1 MPTTKEII
9 AKYSRKLES
18 EIESSPEQESSEYTK
33 FKQEMIPELS
43 RYERLAKS
51 LGGIVKI
58 KIAEKDREK
67 VQRFL
72 NTAKLDVTAAEALTL
87 SLLSMLGIF
96 FLTILAAVAI
106 YLIAAPEEL
115 GNLVLF
121 VMLGLTASSFVF
133 YYTYS
138 MPKRLA
144 NIWRLQTSSQMV
156 PAILYTVVYMEH
168 TSNLE
173 RAIHFA
179 SEHLEGPLALDF
191 KKILYDV
198 EIGKFS
204 TIKHS
209 LDAYLETWRD
219 YAPEFIESFHL
230 IESSLFEPSEAR
242 RIIILEKA
250 LQVILDGVYE
260 KMLKYT
266 REIRTPMTNI
276 YMLGIILPTLGLA
289 LLPLASTLVGDIM
302 KWYHIALIFN
312 ILIPFLV
319 FYMISEVLLKRPG
332 GYGESQLLESSP
344 DYPKFISRKPWFIAS
359 LIAIPLLILGLLPF
373 LFQIDFITSSLGI
386 KPDYTFGEIGISLLS
401 QAKLFDFITIE
412 DKTIGP
418 FSPLAVLLS
427 LFIPLAIG
435 LFFSIAYKQ
444 KTKSLIKAR
453 ENTKSLESEFTNSIF
468 QLGNRLGDGVP
479 AEIAFGNVAEQTQN
493 QVTHDFFSMVNQNI
507 QQAGMSVERAIFDKK
522 RGALIFFPSALI
534 ATSMKILVESVKKGL
549 QVAARSLMAIS
560 EYIKNINKIN
570 ERLKDLLAEI
580 VTDMKSNMTFLAP
593 LLAGIVV
600 GLSAMI
606 TSILSK
612 LQTLQASLGSSGE
625 LSGIGSLGNIMQM
638 FDIASMVPPYFVQA
652 SVGLYVVEIVFI
664 LTTALVTIEAGR
676 DILREKYEL
685 SLNLKRSL
693 ALYLITALISIVALT
708 LLATVALG
716 NLAG

>member
-1 MPTTKEII
+1 MPSTKEIL

-43 RYERLAKS
+43 RYERWAKS
-51 LGGIVKI
+51 LGSIVKI
-58 KIAEKDREK
+58 KIAEKDRQR

-72 NTAKLDVTAAEALTL
+72 NIAKLDVTASEALTL
-87 SLLSMLGIF
+87 SLLSILGIF

-106 YLIAAPEEL
+106 YLIVSPKEL

-121 VMLGLTASSFVF
+121 VLLGLTASSFVF

-144 NIWRLQTSSQMV
+144 NIWRLQASSQMV

-173 RAIHFA
+173 RAVHFA

-191 KKILYDV
+191 KKIFYDV
-198 EIGKFS
+198 EIGKFP
-204 TIKHS
+204 TIKQS
-209 LDAYLETWRD
+209 LNAYLEIWRD
-219 YAPEFIESFHL
+219 YASEFIESFHL
-230 IESSLFEPSEAR
+230 IESSLYEPSESR
-242 RIIILEKA
+242 RVVILEKA

-289 LLPLASTLVGDIM
+289 LLPLASTLLGDIM
-302 KWYHIALIFN
+302 KWYHIVIIFN

-332 GYGESQLLESSP
+332 GYGESQLLESNP
-344 DYPKFISRKPWFIAS
+344 DYPKFNSKKPWFTAF
-359 LIAIPLLILGLLPF
+359 LITAPLLLIGLLPF
-373 LFQIDFITSSLGI
+373 LFQINFITSSLGI
-386 KPDYTFGEIGISLLS
+386 KSDYTFEEIGISLLG
-401 QAKLFDFITIE
+401 QTNLFDFITIE
-412 DKTIGP
+412 GKTIGP
-418 FSPLAVLLS
+418 FGPLAVLFS

-435 LFFSIAYKQ
+435 LFFSITYKQ
-444 KTKSLIKAR
+444 KTKSLIQAR

-479 AEIAFGNVAEQTQN
+479 AEIAFGNVAESTQN
-493 QVTHDFFSMVNQNI
+493 QTTHDFFSMVNQNI

-560 EYIKNINKIN
+560 DYVKNINKIN

-625 LSGIGSLGNIMQM
+625 LSGLGSLGNIMQM
-638 FDIASMVPPYFVQA
+638 FNIARMVPPYFVQA
-652 SVGLYVVEIVFI
+652 SIGLYVIEIVFI
-664 LTTALVTIEAGR
+664 LTTALVTVEAGR
-676 DILREKYEL
+676 DILKEKYEL
-685 SLNLKRSL
+685 SLNLRRSL
-693 ALYLITALISIVALT
+693 ALYLVTALISIVALT